1 MRGRLCYRIT
11 GLEPEQE
18 YEIQAAAH
26 TEHGDWGEWSEPLI
40 TPTGIQ
46 IIPVLE
52 APLELDFVHSTSI
65 GVRWRGL
72 DEKDAEHIVGYILE
86 YKSEDDTDWTEW
98 NGVVRHRSR
107 QPEYKATVKGLIES
121 TEYFFR
127 LRVGILEFCCWKRDK
142 RGGPGPEL
150 KAITKC
156 GKPEQPPGNVRIEP
170 VDFQQVKIVWEP
182 PDETTWKCDQVNL
195 ALHYTNASGQ
205 QRTMTFPPDGPKEVL
220 FDSVPGTRWEAKMRT
235 ETVEPGEEPKH
246 SGWSNRAVL
255 VTKAPPSEI
264 FLKTNAL
271 GPTQGEAFWGLPAEY
286 ADWPWGVDLQYRLLQ
301 LGGCKKLDKSM
312 TQPVVLENVQDKHVL
327 LDNLYPGSEYEV
339 TVTLRQPP
347 GYDRRIP
354 PKKAVQRFK
363 TEDQPPTGA
372 HTNYELKAVKTQ
384 NWALVGNHQNVW
396 NRTEKLVNTNMN
408 CPRTRAD
415 IGELQPGSLYRF
427 RVRAFTSAG
436 PGPWSEPIDARTTGS
451 EIGPPRDLTALKTA
465 DTFVEL
471 AWLPPHP
478 ETSTITAYRVRY
490 GPSADTS
497 RTQEI
502 ILRGDELTCSGY
514 ESSSAILT
522 TGDRLCTTVTGLKQL
537 STYRFAV
544 QAQASSGNWGPFTP
558 DIFATT
564 SSPIVGELYE
574 GGNIK
579 LLSAGHDNLKIK
591 WTPPGILAP
600 TIDRYELLIAMAA
613 PLETAKRYDTPGSQT
628 DYHFKGLNPITLYN
642 ITVRGL
648 QDNKSKWTI
657 SGTFAT
663 TDKTEP
669 TELDWLGP
677 PTDLRLIEKSD
688 TMLHVTWT
696 PPDIFEPEYRDLLTH
711 YRVTIAPVDEYTMKM
726 GPRKNYTVMVPGNSI
741 KFTELQPETIY
752 NITVQGG
759 TDVGYGQMIWGAWA
773 TLPTGKTWIL
783 RLKDR
788 TPNTLTVEWE
798 PIWGFSHR
806 GYILTAK
813 SLHSIYPH
821 VRVGGVKSFDVSPT
835 ATEFTITGLEPAS
848 TYNVTLTLKDQMDGA
863 WGVYST
869 LPPGWYLPRNLKH
882 CDQTPFATS
891 LSWEPVEAN
900 MASEYQVRY
909 IHLHSSRTLW
919 KEEEAKFSKYL
930 LCPKDPCGRHCYL
943 VFNLDHNPD
952 DYAFMVRAKVDGIW
966 NNWKLAGRPTIA
978 DQPDVKERCCI
989 VPPPYKVESIGH
1001 DGTHWDVPI
1010 APSPTDHNI
1019 TRYYVVVD
1027 ERDPPGDTNWTMLT
1041 DKVTAHRLHIPYY
1054 VTASY
1059 STQTLESHTN
1069 VRIGNGSV
1077 IGGYLN
1083 YPLQKGKTYH
1093 YEIYTKWMMHGDQ
1106 PVIARQRP
1114 EAFLAAGWPWWWL
1127 LLLLLLLLLLCL
1139 LLSVLLFWL
1148 LKKCGKKHYRNGQH
1162 EPLIKEKYER
1172 YEHTRGNFEDG
1183 YSQGYR
1189 AGRGG
1194 RRVEEDWR
1202 GRDEAFREGY
1212 AKGLRD
1218 TGDRGMST
1226 SMANLAQRPTQRLGY
1241 SSGYMQGF
1249 RDGSS
1254 GVFGDRIT
1262 ESLLK
1267 RLEEQYPDNE
1277 EFRTGYIDGFKD
1289 GVGGGRFEDSRRIQ
1303 QRDEIHSTKIYHV
1316 YNQSPEM
1323 LAQGQQLVSEL
1334 EELASGSKRSTLRRH
1349 YTPGDYLRYDEASG
1363 EYNSLGRSRRS
1374 MSATALG
1381 RGGGEQQQ
1389 TSAITTTHQWPEDLI
1404 EIVHEPMGQT
1414 LDRMRRFSTSLS
1426 NVERTEGG
1434 TSAAAETEKVDH
1446 QEKYKRTYREEYS

>member
-1 MRGRLCYRIT
+1 M
-11 GLEPEQE
+11 
-18 YEIQAAAH
+18 H
-26 TEHGDWGEWSEPLI
+26 
-40 TPTGIQ
+40 
-46 IIPVLE
+46 
-52 APLELDFVHSTSI
+52 
-65 GVRWRGL
+65 
-72 DEKDAEHIVGYILE
+72 
-86 YKSEDDTDWTEW
+86 
-98 NGVVRHRSR
+98 
-107 QPEYKATVKGLIES
+107 
-121 TEYFFR
+121 
-127 LRVGILEFCCWKRDK
+127 
-142 RGGPGPEL
+142 
-150 KAITKC
+150 
-156 GKPEQPPGNVRIEP
+156 
-170 VDFQQVKIVWEP
+170 
-182 PDETTWKCDQVNL
+182 
-195 ALHYTNASGQ
+195 
-205 QRTMTFPPDGPKEVL
+205 
-220 FDSVPGTRWEAKMRT
+220 
-235 ETVEPGEEPKH
+235 
-246 SGWSNRAVL
+246 
-255 VTKAPPSEI
+255 
-264 FLKTNAL
+264 
-271 GPTQGEAFWGLPAEY
+271 
-286 ADWPWGVDLQYRLLQ
+286 
-301 LGGCKKLDKSM
+301 KLD
-312 TQPVVLENVQDKHVL
+312 QLNIFCL
-327 LDNLYPGSEYEV
+327 
-339 TVTLRQPP
+339 
-347 GYDRRIP
+347 I
-354 PKKAVQRFK
+354 
-363 TEDQPPTGA
+363 
-372 HTNYELKAVKTQ
+372 
-384 NWALVGNHQNVW
+384 
-396 NRTEKLVNTNMN
+396 
-408 CPRTRAD
+408 
-415 IGELQPGSLYRF
+415 
-427 RVRAFTSAG
+427 
-436 PGPWSEPIDARTTGS
+436 
-451 EIGPPRDLTALKTA
+451 
-465 DTFVEL
+465 
-471 AWLPPHP
+471 
-478 ETSTITAYRVRY
+478 
-490 GPSADTS
+490 
-497 RTQEI
+497 
-502 ILRGDELTCSGY
+502 
-514 ESSSAILT
+514 SS
-522 TGDRLCTTVTGLKQL
+522 
-537 STYRFAV
+537 
-544 QAQASSGNWGPFTP
+544 
-558 DIFATT
+558 
-564 SSPIVGELYE
+564 
-574 GGNIK
+574 
-579 LLSAGHDNLKIK
+579 
-591 WTPPGILAP
+591 
-600 TIDRYELLIAMAA
+600 
-613 PLETAKRYDTPGSQT
+613 
-628 DYHFKGLNPITLYN
+628 
-642 ITVRGL
+642 
-648 QDNKSKWTI
+648 
-657 SGTFAT
+657 
-663 TDKTEP
+663 EP

-882 CDQTPFATS
+882 CDQTPFAT
-891 LSWEPVEAN
+891 SWEPVEAN

-1202 GRDEAFREGY
+1202 GRDEAFRGY

-1303 QRDEIHSTKIYHV
+1303 QSLTELTERLTTIEKTVEKGDEIHSTKIYHV

-1381 RGGGEQQQ
+1381 RGGGDAYAVLYDRERHHSGSIEGQDISATAGRSATTTNAARYGQYRSRSELAGMGGTSPPRRYASQTLLDGARPGPTTGPTAATTAHSRRDALYELQRELDSLASRSPASGGEFVGTARQQQILPGRWDTAVSSGSSIFASAAAQQQQQQQRNYEFEQQQ

-1426 NVERTEGG
+1426 NVERTEG
-1434 TSAAAETEKVDH
+1434 AAAETEKVDH